1 MKYRIPLL
9 QPTDPKKLNNKEGLR
24 EDACISLRMGNKIF
38 NREWREGTGWRR
50 EYGNEQDVKD

>member
-24 EDACISLRMGNKIF
+24 KMFESHS
-38 NREWREGTGWRR
+38 EGKT
-50 EYGNEQDVKD
+50 K